1 MSPCRT
7 NHQTSS
13 FGSPGASIRYA
24 IGGCYRLPTNAFQ
37 LVAALHTTGE
47 NKAEDCVCIGRAP
60 VLVSFALTSPIGI
73 SRTPHAA
80 ALLHA
85 NHTHLPYS
93 VSAAPGQCRSS
104 ADACVTADGGSTFAA
119 NLLSVKYCAIRH
131 SYLWRICDHVHGL
144 LGVYLRISSK
154 RPSCYVPSP
163 DSDGR

>member
-104 ADACVTADGGSTFAA
+104 VLRDKT
-119 NLLSVKYCAIRH
+119 LLSVAYMR
-131 SYLWRICDHVHGL
+131 SRTRTPR
-144 LGVYLRISSK
+144 RISEDLFQAPQLLRSK
-154 RPSCYVPSP
+154 SRF
-163 DSDGR
+163 